1 MLASVLELF
10 SGRPACMSDRW
21 NWMVSGRR
29 VTASEDVGAMC
40 MEIVPV
46 WRRRRREE
54 RSWEA
59 VRVLREMVE
68 I

>member
-1 MLASVLELF
+1 
-10 SGRPACMSDRW
+10 MSDRW